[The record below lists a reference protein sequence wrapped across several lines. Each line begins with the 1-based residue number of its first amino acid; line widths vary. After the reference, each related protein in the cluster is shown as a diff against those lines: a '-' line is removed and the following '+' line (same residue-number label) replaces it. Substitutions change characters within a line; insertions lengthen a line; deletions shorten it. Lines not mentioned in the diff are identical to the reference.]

1 MFVNLNIERER
12 ESKLGKTLIGKS
24 WWWIFRNFLYLQLL
38 YLQLFLS
45 LKLFHNKKFETSVL
59 KHNLLRDRSV
69 STAVVRKLW
78 FGV

>member
-24 WWWIFRNFLYLQLL
+24 WWWIFRNFLYLQL
-38 YLQLFLS
+38 FLS
-45 LKLFHNKKFETSVL
+45 LKLFHNKEFETSVL